1 MRIGTRNET
10 PAILIP
16 APEIVRLELESGPW
30 IFDCAIVNMDLLINY
45 CENAWLHGTVM

>member
-10 PAILIP
+10 PEILIP

-30 IFDCAIVNMDLLINY
+30 IFDCTIVNNMDLLI
-45 CENAWLHGTVM
+45 TVKMLGSTGL